1 MTELISIVSVH
12 DTMNPNVL
20 IEYSNGCNCSAMAN
34 PKQPRID
41 KLSQQNENLF
51 SLLKM
56 NFLIQEMIKLGGL
69 ENDNFAPILDLHQDI
84 KLPEYDSIDLEAAG
98 LPNDGTYI

>member
-1 MTELISIVSVH
+1 MDDAWV
-12 DTMNPNVL
+12 
-20 IEYSNGCNCSAMAN
+20 AN

-41 KLSQQNENLF
+41 KLSPKNENLF

-84 KLPEYDSIDLEAAG
+84 QLPEYDSIDLEAAG
-98 LPNDGTYI
+98 LPNEFTNIT